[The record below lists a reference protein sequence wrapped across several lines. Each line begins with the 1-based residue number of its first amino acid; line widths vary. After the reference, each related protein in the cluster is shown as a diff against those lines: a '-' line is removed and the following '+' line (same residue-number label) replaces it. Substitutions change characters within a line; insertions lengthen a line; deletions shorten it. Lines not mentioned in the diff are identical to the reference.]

1 MATSATTTTKAK
13 YEMVYTT
20 WERINSGGWYL
31 TGLFDTL
38 EQAHAKR
45 DEVQRA
51 AQQLLQRSDLFDTI
65 EVESR
70 TYLRDV
76 RTGTLTLMSSGG
88 VVDPTG
94 IA

>member
-1 MATSATTTTKAK
+1 MQDIK

-20 WERINSGGWYL
+20 WERINSGEWYL

-38 EQAHAKR
+38 EDAHAKR
-45 DEVQRA
+45 DAVQRA
-51 AQQLLQRSDLFDTI
+51 AQQLLQRSDRFDTI

-70 TYLRDV
+70 TYVRDV
-76 RTGTLTLMSSGG
+76 HTGTLTLMSSGG
-88 VVDPTG
+88 AIFPTG

>member
-1 MATSATTTTKAK
+1 MQDTK

-20 WERINSGGWYL
+20 WERINRGGWYL

-45 DEVQRA
+45 DAVQQA
-51 AQQLLQRSDLFDTI
+51 ASELLQRSDRFDTI

-70 TYLRDV
+70 TYVRDV
-76 RTGTLTLMSSGG
+76 QSGTLTLMSSGQ

>member
-20 WERINSGGWYL
+20 WERINNGGWYL

-51 AQQLLQRSDLFDTI
+51 APQLLQRSDLFDTI